1 MASSSS
7 SSIGFGVRRLHSQV
21 SVPCDG
27 PDTEERPPVK
37 RANVMSPAEFRCR
50 VAEEDPFAPT
60 CGTRDAICAILWKR
74 VLTECCDE
82 LVITRQDV
90 SAHINGQAPQA
101 PQAQRFGG
109 SGRPVQAPRA
119 RRVVRDDFERLCELF
134 RSAGWDVE
142 VRTRASQDTLVFRIH
157 EGEARCGVQEEVSR
171 ELSDANL
178 EGNGVAAPRE
188 GSPCEDAKCTGVI
201 SPDGFRRR
209 IGKAVTEEPP
219 QDVIDEVLEELLAGM
234 RPGQQSVCVR
244 IFEGPNKI
252 RDAEGKFIPNPAIRS
267 AWDTV
272 RVFFATGWNVH
283 GQAQRAPG
291 TTIMDGCSVNNSA
304 VDLVFPTRE

>member
-1 MASSSS
+1 MGPAA
-7 SSIGFGVRRLHSQV
+7 FRR
-21 SVPCDG
+21 
-27 PDTEERPPVK
+27 
-37 RANVMSPAEFRCR
+37 R

-101 PQAQRFGG
+101 PPAQRFGG
-109 SGRPVQAPRA
+109 SERPVQAPRA

-142 VRTRASQDTLVFRIH
+142 VSTRASHDALVFHIH
-157 EGEARCGVQEEVSR
+157 EGDTQHGGQRVSR
-171 ELSDANL
+171 VQGDASVEDNSSPSPR
-178 EGNGVAAPRE
+178 VA
-188 GSPCEDAKCTGVI
+188 SPGEDAKCTRVI
-201 SPDGFRRR
+201 SPAGFRRR
-209 IGKAVTEEPP
+209 IGEAVTEEPP

-252 RDAEGKFIPNPAIRS
+252 RDAEGKFIPNPATLP

-283 GQAQRAPG
+283 GQVQRAPG
-291 TTIMDGCSVNNSA
+291 TTIMDGCSVNHSA
-304 VDLVFPTRE
+304 VDLVFSTP